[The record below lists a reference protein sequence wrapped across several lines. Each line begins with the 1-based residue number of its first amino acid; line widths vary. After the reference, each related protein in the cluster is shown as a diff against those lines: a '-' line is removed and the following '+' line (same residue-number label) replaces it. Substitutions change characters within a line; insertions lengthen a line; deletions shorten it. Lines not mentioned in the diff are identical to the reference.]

1 MIDFLL
7 HIDVYLTYLIDNY
20 HYFTYLI
27 LFLVVFLE
35 TGIVA
40 TPFLPGDSLLF
51 AIGALAATS
60 NVLSINI
67 IGPLLFAAA
76 LLGDNLNYTLG
87 KRFGIKLFEI
97 RFLSKILKKK
107 HLESTELF
115 YKKHGGKTI
124 ILARF
129 IPIIRTFTPF
139 IAGIGKMPY
148 KNFIYYSVLGAFFWI
163 STLTLGGFFLGNIP
177 AVKRNFDLLILSI
190 ILISN
195 APLIWAFYQK
205 ITNKKIKSS
214 NSDLAG

>member
-20 HYFTYLI
+20 QYFTYLI

-60 NVLSINI
+60 NVLSIYI

-87 KRFGIKLFEI
+87 KHFGIKLFEI

-177 AVKRNFDLLILSI
+177 VVKRNFDLLIISI

-195 APLIWAFYQK
+195 APLIWALYQK
-205 ITNKKIKSS
+205 IKNKKIKRS